1 MSSIALKPSKNIIS
15 ITILAVAIFAGG
27 LLMMNNVEIS
37 HRDKIATGFL
47 CDLLITFPLCY
58 YFVIVRPLK
67 KPVKSILLVLTI
79 CCGVAYLVLPAHQR
93 SFILQLR
100 KFTMAA
106 ELLFIVYAVAKIRK
120 IKAAYKVHQLRF
132 PDPLYNL
139 RSSMA
144 DVFGDILPV
153 KVLASE
159 LAVLRYGL
167 MFWRREKRASEGSM
181 TFSTHKESGYLAVW
195 CILLVAILVE
205 VVAFHLLLMRWS
217 HIAANIVTALTAYS
231 IIFFIADLSAIIKR
245 KVQINNDVIILRTG
259 LRWRAITTKNNI
271 LSAIKPSGD
280 CYDAETFVKGAV
292 LKSGSNLLITFK
304 EPVIVDKL
312 YGAGKGYKSILMS
325 VDDVKSFITVIGLT
339 RNFSY
344 GIAIG

>member
-1 MSSIALKPSKNIIS
+1 MTTIALKPSKNIIS

-27 LLMMNNVEIS
+27 LLMMNNVALS

-58 YFVIVRPLK
+58 YFVIIRPLK
-67 KPVKSILLVLTI
+67 KPVKSVLLVLTI
-79 CCGVAYLVLPAHQR
+79 CCGVAYLVLPPHQR

-100 KFTMAA
+100 KLTMAA
-106 ELLFIVYAVAKIRK
+106 ELLFIVYAVTKIRK

-144 DVFGDILPV
+144 QVFGDILLV

-159 LAVLRYGL
+159 LAVLRYGI
-167 MFWRREKRASEGSM
+167 MFWRREKPASES
-181 TFSTHKESGYLAVW
+181 TVAFSTHKESGYLAVW

-231 IIFFIADLSAIIKR
+231 IVFFIADLSAIIKR
-245 KVQINNDVIILRTG
+245 KVQVNADVIILRTG

-271 LSAIKPSGD
+271 LSAIKPNGD
-280 CYDAETFVKGAV
+280 YDDDETFVKGAA
-292 LKSGSNLLITFK
+292 LKSGGNVLVTFK
-304 EPVIVDKL
+304 KPVIVDKL
-312 YGAGKGYKSILMS
+312 YGAGKAYKSILMS
-325 VDDVKSFITVIGLT
+325 VDDAKNFVNAIGLNT
-339 RNFSY
+339 
-344 GIAIG
+344 